1 VELDDVGSGLGVG
14 SSQAAVGGG
23 LSAASRSSES
33 TATSGVGGFRTAGL
47 LGGGIA
53 VLLGAA
59 SLAVRRQAA
68 GVRESR
74 RTDLDAL
81 MAPVSDVV
89 HGSLARPDGG
99 SVHYVDTAP
108 ESDLPTVVL
117 LHGIT
122 LEWWMWSAVIRLLR
136 TDHRVIAWDM
146 RGFGAS
152 PAGTAGATVEA
163 AAADLAALVD
173 HLDLH
178 RAVVVGHSMG
188 GMVLGRFA
196 ADNRDV
202 LTSRIGGLVFLSTSA
217 RSLDGTVR
225 TGGLVRLS
233 RTTATLAENGLATAY
248 KWSDTDLSITL
259 LRRGFGHVAT
269 AQMVDD
275 LRRCQAAAPAQ
286 SMIDGIRSIARHD
299 VLAQLASVTTP
310 TVAVVGELDR
320 LTPVLHAR
328 AIASTMPAARLVEL
342 PGIGHQSLQEDPH
355 AIAAAVR
362 SLSRR

>member
-1 VELDDVGSGLGVG
+1 VLNPSAWPIASNTVDANEEGTVAGPTAPEV
-14 SSQAAVGGG
+14 SS
-23 LSAASRSSES
+23 
-33 TATSGVGGFRTAGL
+33 TSNSVMHLARTAGL
-47 LGGGIA
+47 FGGGIA
-53 VLLGAA
+53 ALLGAA

-68 GVRESR
+68 GVRESH

-81 MAPVSDVV
+81 MEPVSDVV
-89 HGSLARPDGG
+89 HAVLARPDGG

-108 ESDLPTVVL
+108 GSELPPVVL

-136 TDHRVIAWDM
+136 TDYRVIAWDM
-146 RGFGAS
+146 RGFGKS
-152 PAGTAGATVEA
+152 PAGTAGASVEA
-163 AAADLAALVD
+163 AAGDLAALVEA
-173 HLDLH
+173 LDLH
-178 RAVVVGHSMG
+178 GAVIVGHSMG

-196 ADNRDV
+196 VDSPVV
-202 LTSRIGGLVFLSTSA
+202 LKARVGGLVFLSTSA
-217 RSLDGTVR
+217 RSLDGTLR

-233 RTTATLAENGLATAY
+233 KATATLAEKGLATSY
-248 KWSDTDLSITL
+248 KWPDTDLSITL

-269 AQMVDD
+269 ARMVDD
-275 LRRCQAAAPAQ
+275 LRCCQAAAPEQ
-286 SMIDGIRSIARHD
+286 SMVDGVRSIARHD
-299 VLAQLASVTTP
+299 VLDQLAFVTTP

-362 SLSRR
+362 SLSAR